1 MTAPGTAAPRTE
13 APRRPRM
20 RPEAASALLEKFP
33 PRTLPD
39 TWQAT
44 ALGRAALTGRLL
56 APPYAETPWQ
66 LKRRRLAL
74 RRFLGWLERH
84 PGDTWQ
90 QRWQASGIAGD
101 GQADWRPA
109 VMDWLTAA
117 GDPGNRTELLKS
129 VTLGLGQL
137 IYADAIRPGTAWLI
151 NSPIR
156 FPLGREMP
164 RLRDSAGFAALKD
177 CAARAGISHDA
188 CRLAVEQLAVII
200 AAKGGTLADI
210 TAGDCLEL
218 IETRD
223 ACYGTRAHGKGNSF
237 YQLLHTMGLMPA
249 GAPATL
255 RMLDPRFQGQLTTA
269 ELIGQYD
276 LACAPVRDLL
286 TGYLDE
292 RQPAVDYA
300 TLKQL
305 AYLLGKLFWKDL
317 ETHNPG
323 ISSLRLAPD
332 AAIAWKRRLS
342 VKTVTARDAAGNVT
356 ETTAERIDVAG
367 CLTAV
372 RGFYLD
378 ITQWAAEDPAR
389 WAQWAAP
396 SPVRRDDISPAAKT
410 VSRRKSRMDQRTRE
424 RIPVLPALIAAADR
438 SRKDTAARLTAA
450 AAAAP
455 GDLFTVGGVT
465 LRKTVLT
472 STEGRANGRA
482 WAEEP
487 VTGTRRDLTREEST
501 AFWTWAAVEVLRSTG
516 IRLEELTELSHHS
529 LVQYRLPSTGEL
541 IPLLH
546 IAPSK
551 TDVERLLVISPELAD
566 VLAAVIARVRDSTGT
581 VPLVVAYDVHECE
594 FTPPMPVLFQ
604 RHVGADNRPLAA
616 ATIRKWITAAL
627 EDTGI
632 TDASGQPLAFKP
644 HDFRRIF
651 ATDAIMNG
659 MPPHICQLLMGHGSI
674 TTTMGYKAVYPEEA
688 INGHRAFIAR
698 RRELRPSEEY
708 RAPTDSEWEEFLGHF
723 ERRRLGLGDCGRAW
737 GSSCIHEHS
746 CIRCSLLRV
755 DPAQKQ
761 RLEDIR
767 GNLTARIAEAEHEG
781 WPAKPKDSRSASP
794 PPTTSSP
801 RSSSPLPAGPR
812 PSASACPP
820 IATQPPRPCP
830 QETAMTTDDPTA
842 ALRACAAGLYPLEAG
857 VALLAGNGTFL
868 RRDDFTS
875 RFITAGTSISDGT
888 TLMAAIDWDAA
899 IASLHAGEL
908 PCSGGER
915 RVLKLASSLA
925 GGIPVDLRDAVTGLD
940 DGNIARLVTAIL
952 HASGERPENSRY

>member
-1 MTAPGTAAPRTE
+1 VTAPVTAVPRTG
-13 APRRPRM
+13 APPLRPRM

-39 TWQAT
+39 TWEAT
-44 ALGRAALTGRLL
+44 ALSRAALTGRLL
-56 APPYAETPWQ
+56 APPYTETPWQ
-66 LKRRRLAL
+66 LNRRRLAL
-74 RRFLGWLERH
+74 RRFLGWLERQ

-90 QRWQASGIAGD
+90 QRWQSSGVAGD
-101 GQADWRPA
+101 GTADWRPGI
-109 VMDWLTAA
+109 MGWLTAA
-117 GDPGNRTELLKS
+117 GDPGNRTVLLKS

-137 IYADAIRPGTAWLI
+137 IYADAIRPGTEWLI

-164 RLRDSAGFAALKD
+164 RLRDSAGFAALNA
-177 CAARAGISHDA
+177 CAGRAGISRDS
-188 CRLAVEQLAVII
+188 CRLAVEDLSVII

-210 TAGDCLEL
+210 TVGDCLEL
-218 IETRD
+218 IRARD
-223 ACYGTRAHGKGNSF
+223 ARQGARRKGNSF
-237 YQLLHTMGLMPA
+237 YQLLHTMGLMPV

-255 RMLDPRFQGQLTTA
+255 RMLDPRFQGQLTTT

-276 LACAPVRDLL
+276 LACAPVGDLL

-292 RQPAVDYA
+292 RQPAIDYA

-305 AYLLGKLFWKDL
+305 AYLLGKLFWKDV

-332 AAIAWKRRLS
+332 AAIAWKQRLS
-342 VKTVTARDAAGNVT
+342 VKTVTARDEAGNVT

-396 SPVRRDDISPAAKT
+396 SPVRREDISPAKT
-410 VSRRKSRMDQRTRE
+410 LSRRKSRMDQRTRE
-424 RIPVLPALIAAADR
+424 RIPVLPALIAAVDR
-438 SRKDTAARLTAA
+438 SRKDTAARLAA
-450 AAAAP
+450 AAAAVP
-455 GDLFTVGGVT
+455 GDLFTAGGVT
-465 LRKTVLT
+465 LRKTALA
-472 STEGRANGRA
+472 STEGRANGRI
-482 WAEEP
+482 WAEDP
-487 VTGTRRDLTREEST
+487 VTGTRRDLTREESA

-566 VLAAVIARVRDSTGT
+566 VLAAVIARVRDSSGT

-616 ATIRKWITAAL
+616 STIRKWITAAL

-659 MPPHICQLLMGHGSI
+659 MPPHICQLLMGHSSI
-674 TTTMGYKAVYPEEA
+674 TTTMGYKAAYPEKA

-708 RAPTDSEWEEFLGHF
+708 RSPTDSEWEEFLGHF
-723 ERRRLGLGDCGRAW
+723 ERRRLALGDCGRAW
-737 GSSCIHEHS
+737 GSSCIHEHA
-746 CIRCSLLRV
+746 CTRCSLLRV

-767 GNLTARIAEAEHEG
+767 ENLTARITEAEREGWAGETEGLKVSLAAANNKLAQIELSLARRAEAVSLG
-781 WPAKPKDSRSASP
+781 MPAYRD
-794 PPTTSSP
+794 
-801 RSSSPLPAGPR
+801 
-812 PSASACPP
+812 
-820 IATQPPRPCP
+820 
-830 QETAMTTDDPTA
+830 TA
-842 ALRACAAGLYPLEAG
+842 AATLSAGD
-857 VALLAGNGTFL
+857 
-868 RRDDFTS
+868 RHD
-875 RFITAGTSISDGT
+875 
-888 TLMAAIDWDAA
+888 
-899 IASLHAGEL
+899 H
-908 PCSGGER
+908 
-915 RVLKLASSLA
+915 
-925 GGIPVDLRDAVTGLD
+925 
-940 DGNIARLVTAIL
+940 
-952 HASGERPENSRY
+952 

>member
-1 MTAPGTAAPRTE
+1 MW
-13 APRRPRM
+13 
-20 RPEAASALLEKFP
+20 PEAASALLEKFP
-33 PRTLPD
+33 PRTVPD
-39 TWQAT
+39 TWEAT
-44 ALGRAALTGRLL
+44 ALGRPALTGRLL

-109 VMDWLTAA
+109 VMDRLTAM
-117 GDPGNRTELLKS
+117 GDPGNQAELLKS

-137 IYADAIRPGTAWLI
+137 IYGDVIRPGTEWLVS
-151 NSPIR
+151 SPIR

-164 RLRDSAGFAALKD
+164 RLRDSTGFEALKE
-177 CAARAGISHDA
+177 CADRAGISHDSF
-188 CRLAVEQLAVII
+188 RLAVEDLSVII

-210 TAGDCLEL
+210 TVGDCLEL
-218 IETRD
+218 TEARD
-223 ACYGTRAHGKGNSF
+223 ARHARRGKGIGF
-237 YQLLHTMGLMPA
+237 YQLLHAAGMLPA

-255 RMLDPRFQGQLTTA
+255 RMFDPRFQGQLTTA

-286 TGYLDE
+286 VSYLSE

-317 ETHNPG
+317 ETRNPG
-323 ISSLRLAPD
+323 ISSLRLDPD
-332 AAIAWKRRLS
+332 AAIAWKQRLQ
-342 VKTVTARDAAGNVT
+342 VKIVTARDAAGNAT
-356 ETTAERIDVAG
+356 QAAAERIDVAG

-396 SPVRRDDISPAAKT
+396 SPVRREDISAASKT

-424 RIPVLPALIAAADR
+424 RIPVLPALIAIVDQG
-438 SRKDTAARLTAA
+438 RKDAAARLAA
-450 AAAAP
+450 ATAAAP
-455 GDLFTVGGVT
+455 GDLFTAGGAT
-465 LRKTVLT
+465 LRRTALT
-472 STEGRANGRA
+472 STAGRANGRT
-482 WAEEP
+482 WAEDP

-501 AFWTWAAVEVLRSTG
+501 AFWTWAAVEVLRATG
-516 IRLEELTELSHHS
+516 IRVEELTELSHHS

-551 TDVERLLVISPELAD
+551 TDVERLLVITPELAD
-566 VLAAVIARVRDSTGT
+566 VLAAVIARVRDSSGT
-581 VPLVVAYDVHECE
+581 VPLVIAYDVHECE

-604 RHVGADNRPLAA
+604 HRVGADSRPISD
-616 ATIRKWITAAL
+616 ATIRRWITGAL
-627 EDTGI
+627 EGTGI
-632 TDASGQPLAFKP
+632 TDASGQLLAFKP

-659 MPPHICQLLMGHGSI
+659 MPPHICQLLMGHSSI

-708 RAPTDSEWEEFLGHF
+708 RSPADSEWEEFLGHF
-723 ERRRLGLGDCGRAW
+723 ERRRLALGDCGRAW
-737 GSSCIHEHS
+737 GSSCIHEHA
-746 CIRCSLLRV
+746 CTRCSLLRV

-767 GNLTARIAEAEHEG
+767 GNLAARITEAEREGWAGEAEGLKVSLSAANNKLAQIELSLARRAEAVSLG
-781 WPAKPKDSRSASP
+781 M
-794 PPTTSSP
+794 
-801 RSSSPLPAGPR
+801 
-812 PSASACPP
+812 PSY
-820 IATQPPRPCP
+820 R
-830 QETAMTTDDPTA
+830 
-842 ALRACAAGLYPLEAG
+842 
-857 VALLAGNGTFL
+857 
-868 RRDDFTS
+868 
-875 RFITAGTSISDGT
+875 
-888 TLMAAIDWDAA
+888 DAA
-899 IASLHAGEL
+899 AATLSPGDRH
-908 PCSGGER
+908 
-915 RVLKLASSLA
+915 
-925 GGIPVDLRDAVTGLD
+925 D
-940 DGNIARLVTAIL
+940 
-952 HASGERPENSRY
+952 H

>member
-1 MTAPGTAAPRTE
+1 
-13 APRRPRM
+13 M
-20 RPEAASALLEKFP
+20 RPEAAFALLEKFP

-39 TWQAT
+39 TWEAT
-44 ALGRAALTGRLL
+44 ALSRAALTGRLL

-66 LKRRRLAL
+66 LNRRRLAL
-74 RRFLGWLERH
+74 RRFLGWLERQ
-84 PGDTWQ
+84 PGGTWQ

-101 GQADWRPA
+101 GTADWRPG

-137 IYADAIRPGTAWLI
+137 IYADAIRPGTQWLVS
-151 NSPIR
+151 SPVR

-164 RLRDSAGFAALKD
+164 RLRDSAGFAVLKE
-177 CAARAGISHDA
+177 CADRAGISHDS
-188 CRLAVEQLAVII
+188 CRLAVEDLSVII

-210 TAGDCLEL
+210 TVGDCLEL
-218 IETRD
+218 AEARD
-223 ACYGTRAHGKGNSF
+223 ARHARRGK
-237 YQLLHTMGLMPA
+237 
-249 GAPATL
+249 
-255 RMLDPRFQGQLTTA
+255 LTTA

-286 TGYLDE
+286 TGYLNE

-317 ETHNPG
+317 ETCNPG

-332 AAIAWKRRLS
+332 AAIAWKQRLQ
-342 VKTVTARDAAGNVT
+342 VKTVTARDAAGNAT
-356 ETTAERIDVAG
+356 QAAAERIDVAG

-396 SPVRRDDISPAAKT
+396 SPVRREDISAASKT

-424 RIPVLPALIAAADR
+424 RIPVLPALISVVDQG
-438 SRKDTAARLTAA
+438 RKDAAARLAAA

-455 GDLFTVGGVT
+455 GDLFTAGGAT
-465 LRKTVLT
+465 LRRTALT
-472 STEGRANGRA
+472 STAGQANGRT
-482 WAEEP
+482 WAEDP
-487 VTGTRRDLTREEST
+487 VTGTRRDLAREEST
-501 AFWTWAAVEVLRSTG
+501 AFWTWAAVEVLRATG
-516 IRLEELTELSHHS
+516 IRVEELTELSHHS

-566 VLAAVIARVRDSTGT
+566 MLAAVIARVRDSSGT
-581 VPLVVAYDVHECE
+581 VPLVIAYDVHECE

-604 RHVGADNRPLAA
+604 HRVGADSRPISA
-616 ATIRKWITAAL
+616 ATIRRWITAAL
-627 EDTGI
+627 EGTGI
-632 TDASGQPLAFKP
+632 TDASGQLLAFKP

-659 MPPHICQLLMGHGSI
+659 MPPHICQLLMGHASI

-688 INGHRAFIAR
+688 ISGHRAFIAR
-698 RRELRPSEEY
+698 RREQRPSEEY
-708 RAPTDSEWEEFLGHF
+708 RSPTDSEWEEFLGHF
-723 ERRRLGLGDCGRAW
+723 ERRRLALGDCGRAW
-737 GSSCIHEHS
+737 GSSCIHEHA
-746 CIRCSLLRV
+746 CTRCSLLRV

-767 GNLTARIAEAEHEG
+767 DNLLARITEAEREG
-781 WPAKPKDSRSASP
+781 WAGEAEGLKVSLSAANNKLAQIELSLARRAE
-794 PPTTSSP
+794 TVS
-801 RSSSPLPAGPR
+801 LGI
-812 PSASACPP
+812 PSY
-820 IATQPPRPCP
+820 R
-830 QETAMTTDDPTA
+830 
-842 ALRACAAGLYPLEAG
+842 
-857 VALLAGNGTFL
+857 
-868 RRDDFTS
+868 
-875 RFITAGTSISDGT
+875 
-888 TLMAAIDWDAA
+888 DAA
-899 IASLHAGEL
+899 AATLSPGDPHD
-908 PCSGGER
+908 R
-915 RVLKLASSLA
+915 
-925 GGIPVDLRDAVTGLD
+925 
-940 DGNIARLVTAIL
+940 
-952 HASGERPENSRY
+952 

>member
-1 MTAPGTAAPRTE
+1 MTAPGTQTRQAGAPL
-13 APRRPRM
+13 RPRM
-20 RPEAASALLEKFP
+20 RPEAASALLEKYP
-33 PRTLPD
+33 PRTVPD
-39 TWQAT
+39 TWEAT
-44 ALGRAALTGRLL
+44 ALSRAAVTVRLL
-56 APPYAETPWQ
+56 APPYAETPWA

-74 RRFLGWLERH
+74 RRFLSWLERY

-90 QRWQASGIAGD
+90 QRWQASGIAAG

-129 VTLGLGQL
+129 VTQGLGQL
-137 IYADAIRPGTAWLI
+137 IYADAIRPGTEWLI
-151 NSPIR
+151 SSPIR
-156 FPLGREMP
+156 FPLGREVP
-164 RLRDSAGFAALKD
+164 RLRDSAGFAALED
-177 CAARAGISHDA
+177 CATRAGISHDS
-188 CRLAVEQLAVII
+188 RRRAVEHLSVIM

-218 IETRD
+218 MEIRD
-223 ACYGTRAHGKGNSF
+223 SRRGTLANGQGNSF
-237 YQLLHTMGLMPA
+237 YQLLHAMGLLPPD
-249 GAPATL
+249 APATL

-286 TGYLDE
+286 ISYLGE
-292 RQPAVDYA
+292 RQPSVDYA
-300 TLKQL
+300 TLKQ
-305 AYLLGKLFWKDL
+305 AAFYLGKLFWKDL

-332 AAIAWKRRLS
+332 AVIAWKQRLS
-342 VKTVTARDAAGNVT
+342 VKTVTARDADGNVT
-356 ETTAERIDVAG
+356 ETTAERIDTIS

-372 RGFYLD
+372 RAFYLD
-378 ITQWAAEDPAR
+378 IGQWAAEDPAR

-396 SPVRRDDISPAAKT
+396 SPVRKEDISPAKT
-410 VSRRKSRMDQRTRE
+410 ASRRKSRMDQRTRE
-424 RIPVLPALIAAADR
+424 RIPVLPALITAVDQG
-438 SRKDTAARLTAA
+438 RKDAAARLAAA

-455 GDLFTVGGVT
+455 GDLFTAGDAT
-465 LRKTVLT
+465 LRKTALT
-472 STEGRANGRA
+472 SIAGRANGRT
-482 WAEEP
+482 WAEDP
-487 VTGTRRDLTREEST
+487 LTGARRDLTREEDT
-501 AFWTWAAVEVLRSTG
+501 AFWTWAAVEVLRATG
-516 IRLEELTELSHHS
+516 IRIEELTELSHHS

-604 RHVGADNRPLAA
+604 HHVGADSRPISA
-616 ATIRKWITAAL
+616 ATIRRWVTGAL
-627 EDTGI
+627 EGTGI

-659 MPPHICQLLMGHGSI
+659 MPPHICQLLMGHASI

-688 INGHRAFIAR
+688 ISGHRAFIAR

-708 RAPTDSEWEEFLGHF
+708 RAPTDSEWEEFPGHF
-723 ERRRLGLGDCGRAW
+723 ERRRLALGDCGRAW
-737 GSSCIHEHS
+737 GSTCIHEHS

-755 DPAQKQ
+755 DPAQRQ

-767 GNLTARIAEAEHEG
+767 GNLTARIAEAGREG
-781 WPAKPKDSRSASP
+781 W
-794 PPTTSSP
+794 
-801 RSSSPLPAGPR
+801 AGEAEGLKVSLAAANNKLAQIELALAR
-812 PSASACPP
+812 RAEAVSLGMPSY
-820 IATQPPRPCP
+820 R
-830 QETAMTTDDPTA
+830 DTA
-842 ALRACAAGLYPLEAG
+842 AVIAAGHRP
-857 VALLAGNGTFL
+857 GTCE
-868 RRDDFTS
+868 
-875 RFITAGTSISDGT
+875 GT
-888 TLMAAIDWDAA
+888 
-899 IASLHAGEL
+899 
-908 PCSGGER
+908 P
-915 RVLKLASSLA
+915 
-925 GGIPVDLRDAVTGLD
+925 
-940 DGNIARLVTAIL
+940 
-952 HASGERPENSRY
+952 

>member
-13 APRRPRM
+13 APLRPRM
-20 RPEAASALLEKFP
+20 RPEAASALLGKFP
-33 PRTLPD
+33 PRTVPD
-39 TWQAT
+39 AWEAT
-44 ALGRAALTGRLL
+44 TLSRAALTGRLL

-188 CRLAVEQLAVII
+188 CRLAVEQLSVII

-723 ERRRLGLGDCGRAW
+723 ERRRLALGDCGRAW

-746 CIRCSLLRV
+746 CTRCSLLRV

-767 GNLTARIAEAEHEG
+767 GNLTARIAEAEREG
-781 WPAKPKDSRSASP
+781 WAGEAEGLKVSLAAANNKLAQIELSLARRAEAVSLGMPAYRD
-794 PPTTSSP
+794 
-801 RSSSPLPAGPR
+801 
-812 PSASACPP
+812 
-820 IATQPPRPCP
+820 
-830 QETAMTTDDPTA
+830 TA
-842 ALRACAAGLYPLEAG
+842 AATLSAGD
-857 VALLAGNGTFL
+857 
-868 RRDDFTS
+868 RHD
-875 RFITAGTSISDGT
+875 
-888 TLMAAIDWDAA
+888 
-899 IASLHAGEL
+899 H
-908 PCSGGER
+908 
-915 RVLKLASSLA
+915 
-925 GGIPVDLRDAVTGLD
+925 
-940 DGNIARLVTAIL
+940 
-952 HASGERPENSRY
+952 

>member
-1 MTAPGTAAPRTE
+1 MTAAGTETRQTE
-13 APRRPRM
+13 APLRPRM

-39 TWQAT
+39 TWEAT
-44 ALGRAALTGRLL
+44 ALSRAALTGRLL

-66 LKRRRLAL
+66 LNRRRLAL
-74 RRFLGWLERH
+74 RRFLGWLERQ
-84 PGDTWQ
+84 PGGTWQ
-90 QRWQASGIAGD
+90 QRWQASGTAGD
-101 GQADWRPA
+101 GAADWRPG

-137 IYADAIRPGTAWLI
+137 IYADAIRPGTEWLVS
-151 NSPIR
+151 SPIR

-164 RLRDSAGFAALKD
+164 RLRDSAGFATLKA
-177 CAARAGISHDA
+177 CADRAGISHDS
-188 CRLAVEQLAVII
+188 CRLAVEDLSVII

-210 TAGDCLEL
+210 TVGDCLEL
-218 IETRD
+218 IGARD
-223 ACYGTRAHGKGNSF
+223 ARQGTRRKGNSF
-237 YQLLHTMGLMPA
+237 YQLLHTAGLLPP

-286 TGYLDE
+286 TGYLGE
-292 RQPAVDYA
+292 RQPVIDYA

-332 AAIAWKRRLS
+332 TAIAWKQRLP
-342 VKTVTARDAAGNVT
+342 VKTVTAHDAAGNVT
-356 ETTAERIDVAG
+356 EATAERIDVAG

-396 SPVRRDDISPAAKT
+396 SPVRREDISLASKT

-424 RIPVLPALIAAADR
+424 RIPVLPALIAAVDR
-438 SRKDTAARLTAA
+438 SRKDAAALLAA
-450 AAAAP
+450 AAAAVP
-455 GDLFTVGGVT
+455 GNLFTAGVT

-472 STEGRANGRA
+472 STEGQANGRT
-482 WAEEP
+482 WAEDP
-487 VTGTRRDLTREEST
+487 ITGARRDLTREEST

-566 VLAAVIARVRDSTGT
+566 VLAAVIARVRDPAGT

-627 EDTGI
+627 EGTGI

-659 MPPHICQLLMGHGSI
+659 MPPHICQLLMGHSSI

-688 INGHRAFIAR
+688 ISGHRAFIAR
-698 RRELRPSEEY
+698 RREQRPSEEY
-708 RAPTDSEWEEFLGHF
+708 RSPTDSEWEEFLGHF
-723 ERRRLGLGDCGRAW
+723 ERRRLALGDCGRAW
-737 GSSCIHEHS
+737 GSSCIHEHA
-746 CIRCSLLRV
+746 CTRCSLLRV

-767 GNLTARIAEAEHEG
+767 GNLTARIAEAEREG
-781 WPAKPKDSRSASP
+781 W
-794 PPTTSSP
+794 
-801 RSSSPLPAGPR
+801 AGETEGLKVSLAAANNKLAQIELSLAR
-812 PSASACPP
+812 RTEAVSLGIPSY
-820 IATQPPRPCP
+820 R
-830 QETAMTTDDPTA
+830 DTA
-842 ALRACAAGLYPLEAG
+842 AATLSAGDP
-857 VALLAGNGTFL
+857 ND
-868 RRDDFTS
+868 R
-875 RFITAGTSISDGT
+875 
-888 TLMAAIDWDAA
+888 
-899 IASLHAGEL
+899 
-908 PCSGGER
+908 
-915 RVLKLASSLA
+915 
-925 GGIPVDLRDAVTGLD
+925 
-940 DGNIARLVTAIL
+940 
-952 HASGERPENSRY
+952 